1 MQIYTFR
8 QLYQKYNL
16 LKDDKRMGGTTETK
30 IRYLERCGIIVEE
43 LPTEGR
49 TKKFKIVDDT
59 IFTNPNWKKHP
70 TKPFELTPDG
80 MVRNSEL
87 KTLYKLQLEQHG
99 YINVAD
105 HEAHHRLLMETFNPR
120 PNSEWLTVD
129 HLNGVRNDNR
139 LENLEWVS
147 PATNTKRMSEN
158 QQAIFSKVQQL
169 IQTKGY

>member
-16 LKDDKRMGGTTETK
+16 LKDGERINGTTETK

-43 LPTEGR
+43 IPTEGR
-49 TKKFKIVDDT
+49 TKKFKIIDDT

-70 TKPFELTPDG
+70 TKSFELTPDG

-87 KTLYKLQLEQHG
+87 KTLYKLQKEQHG
-99 YINVAD
+99 YLKIGD
-105 HEAHHRLLMETFNPR
+105 HETHHRLLMETFKPNL
-120 PNSEWLTVD
+120 NSEWLTVD
-129 HLNGVRNDNR
+129 HLNGIRDDNR

-147 PATNTKRMSEN
+147 QSVNTKRMSEN
-158 QQAIFSKVQQL
+158 QGKIFTKVQKL
-169 IQTKGY
+169 I